1 MSHRLGAA
9 AVVEPVYNAS
19 LTVSQVKPGCAIS
32 PAQEFS
38 ADAKA
43 TAFSAGSIPLEVLEI

>member
-9 AVVEPVYNAS
+9 AVVEPVYSAS